1 MGLVDFLRFLCY
13 TGLFVCLLIP
23 IHNFIGKGGSRTVT
37 HHLQLIIFINSFQGG
52 SHMALP
58 KYITD
63 IDKILDIPEE
73 ERKKLKAITEKFVFR
88 VNDYYLKL
96 INWAD
101 PKDPIRKLI
110 IPNEGEL
117 SEYGRWDAS
126 DEDTNYVVPGC
137 QHKYSTTA
145 LLLVSEV
152 CGSYCRYCF
161 RKRLFRND
169 VNEAMSNVDPGI
181 AYIASHPEI
190 NNVLLTG
197 GDSLILSTSR
207 LRRIIEELRKIEH
220 VKIIRFG
227 SKIPVFNPMRIYEDI
242 DLLELIR
249 TYSTTEKRI
258 YVMAH
263 INHPRE
269 ITNEAKMA
277 FDALHH
283 AGAIVVNQTPVLK
296 GINDDPTI
304 LAELLDK
311 LSWAGV
317 TPYYFFINRP
327 VAGNR
332 DFVLSLE
339 KVYQIVEQA
348 KAKTSGLGK
357 RVRLSMSHTSGKI
370 EILAIE
376 NGKAY
381 LKYHQSRDNQY
392 GKFMVLDCPRDA
404 SWFDDLPGSEELWKK
419 PQKMTHDVI
428 SVNELPELPQ
438 AT

>member
-1 MGLVDFLRFLCY
+1 L
-13 TGLFVCLLIP
+13 
-23 IHNFIGKGGSRTVT
+23 
-37 HHLQLIIFINSFQGG
+37 
-52 SHMALP
+52 ALP

-63 IDKILDIPEE
+63 IDKITQIPEH
-73 ERKKLKAITEKFVFR
+73 ERQKLKAITEKFVFR
-88 VNDYYLKL
+88 VNDYYLSL
-96 INWAD
+96 IDWDD
-101 PKDPIRKLI
+101 PQDPIKKLV

-152 CGSYCRYCF
+152 CGAYCRYCF

-169 VNEAMSNVDPGI
+169 VNEVLSDVDPGI
-181 AYIASHPEI
+181 EYISKHPEI

-197 GDSLILSTSR
+197 GDSLILATSR
-207 LRRIIEELRKIEH
+207 LGKILDRLREIQH
-220 VKIIRFG
+220 VKVIRLG
-227 SKIPVFNPMRIYEDI
+227 SKMPVFNPMRIYEDEA
-242 DLLELIR
+242 LLELIR
-249 TYSTTEKRI
+249 KHSSADQRI

-269 ITNEAKMA
+269 ITEQAKRG
-277 FDALHH
+277 FEALHD
-283 AGAIVVNQTPVLK
+283 AGAIVVNQTPILR
-296 GINDDPTI
+296 GINDDPNV
-304 LAELLDK
+304 LGELLDK

-327 VAGNR
+327 VAGNS
-332 DFVLSLE
+332 DFVLPLE
-339 KVYQIVEQA
+339 QVYRIVEEA
-348 KAKTSGLGK
+348 KARTSGLGK

-381 LKYHQSRDNQY
+381 LKYHQSRDNEY
-392 GKFMVLDCPRDA
+392 GKFMVLDCPPDA
-404 SWFDDLPGSEELWKK
+404 AWFDDLPGSEKYWQMPKK
-419 PQKMTHDVI
+419 KHNQVI
-428 SVNELPELPQ
+428 SVNELPDLPR
-438 AT
+438 AVGGRRG

>member
-1 MGLVDFLRFLCY
+1 
-13 TGLFVCLLIP
+13 
-23 IHNFIGKGGSRTVT
+23 
-37 HHLQLIIFINSFQGG
+37 
-52 SHMALP
+52 MAQP

-63 IDKILDIPEE
+63 IDKITAIPEK
-73 ERKKLKAITEKFVFR
+73 EREKLKKITEKFVFR
-88 VNDYYLKL
+88 VNDYYLGL
-96 INWAD
+96 IDWND
-101 PKDPIRKLI
+101 PNDPIRKLV

-117 SEYGRWDAS
+117 KEYGRWDAS

-137 QHKYSTTA
+137 QHKYATTA

-152 CGSYCRYCF
+152 CGAYCRYCF

-169 VNEAMSNVDPGI
+169 VKEAMSDVEPGL
-181 AYIASHPEI
+181 AYIARHPEI

-197 GDSLILSTSR
+197 GDSLILATSK
-207 LRRIIEELRKIEH
+207 LRMLLERLRKIDH

-227 SKIPVFNPMRIYEDI
+227 SKLPVFNPMRIYEDQE
-242 DLLELIR
+242 LLELIR
-249 TYSTTEKRI
+249 EHSSEEKRI

-269 ITNEAKMA
+269 ITPEAKRCFA
-277 FDALHH
+277 ALHD

-296 GINDDPTI
+296 GINDDPEVLGT
-304 LAELLDK
+304 LLDR

-327 VAGNR
+327 VAGNH
-332 DFVLSLE
+332 DFVLPLE
-339 KVYQIVEQA
+339 RVYRIVEEA
-348 KAKTSGLGK
+348 KARTSGLGK

-381 LKYHQSRDNQY
+381 LKYHQSRDGDY
-392 GKFMVLDCPRDA
+392 GKFMVLDCPPDA
-404 SWFDDLPGSEELWKK
+404 AWFDDLPGNEQYWSKPKK
-419 PQKMTHDVI
+419 KTSAVV
-428 SVNELPELPQ
+428 SVNELPDFPRKKTGRVH
-438 AT
+438 A